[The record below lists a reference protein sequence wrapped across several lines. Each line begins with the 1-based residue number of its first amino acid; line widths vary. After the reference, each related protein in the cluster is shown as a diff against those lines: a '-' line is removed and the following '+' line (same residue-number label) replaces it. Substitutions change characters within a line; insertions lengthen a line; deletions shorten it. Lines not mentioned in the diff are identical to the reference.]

1 MTTGEILILSEKS
14 LVQKTARLVYEKYL
28 ISPIWWGLV
37 DRED

>member
-14 LVQKTARLVYEKYL
+14 LIQKIARLVYEKYL
-28 ISPIWWGLV
+28 IFPIWWGPV